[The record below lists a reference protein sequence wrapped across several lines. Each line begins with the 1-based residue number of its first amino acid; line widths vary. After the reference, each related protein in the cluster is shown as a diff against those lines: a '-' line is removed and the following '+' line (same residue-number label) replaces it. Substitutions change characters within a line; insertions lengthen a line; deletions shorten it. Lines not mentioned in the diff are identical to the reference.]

1 MITLRY
7 GENVQYTTLYST
19 PGGTSRSVNFI
30 RLLLNTHHTPL
41 IVSLFWDAID
51 SCGTDENARV
61 ANEALQSLFLSNMNH
76 EIRTLL
82 NAIIGFSTFLVE
94 TDNDE
99 DLRCYVDIINQLLK
113 DTMTKYLTSL

>member
-1 MITLRY
+1 
-7 GENVQYTTLYST
+7 
-19 PGGTSRSVNFI
+19 
-30 RLLLNTHHTPL
+30 
-41 IVSLFWDAID
+41 
-51 SCGTDENARV
+51 
-61 ANEALQSLFLSNMNH
+61 MNH

-99 DLRCYVDIINQLLK
+99 DRRCYVDIINQLLK